1 MRLEQFNYLLSLQKT
16 GSINKTAN
24 ILHISQQAVSSSVK
38 SLENE
43 LGVPLLV
50 RTTKGVFLTEYGYY
64 ALECGN
70 SIFNSIKNMEK
81 NIAQHQAEGNN
92 TPLTILIHSAFS
104 LNSNDYLSSF
114 YNEFAEY
121 DLNIVLCQNHAML
134 KKISSHEANLALCY
148 TFKDGL
154 KEIQKSGFFLH
165 KISAFKYGVFLNS
178 NSPIAQNDTIPLAD
192 VVKHYPI
199 MVFNDLESDNNSSFE
214 LIKKYNLQHI
224 AKFKTFNFN
233 YIQQVLKDDTA
244 VLLGPQNLNLQPLL
258 KGEQSFAYKF
268 IPLKENEV
276 FYEIFFADPQI
287 DIRII
292 ERLKKL
298 LKQIDI

>member
-1 MRLEQFNYLLSLQKT
+1 M
-16 GSINKTAN
+16 
-24 ILHISQQAVSSSVK
+24 
-38 SLENE
+38 
-43 LGVPLLV
+43 
-50 RTTKGVFLTEYGYY
+50 
-64 ALECGN
+64 
-70 SIFNSIKNMEK
+70 
-81 NIAQHQAEGNN
+81 
-92 TPLTILIHSAFS
+92 
-104 LNSNDYLSSF
+104 
-114 YNEFAEY
+114 
-121 DLNIVLCQNHAML
+121 
-134 KKISSHEANLALCY
+134 
-148 TFKDGL
+148 
-154 KEIQKSGFFLH
+154 
-165 KISAFKYGVFLNS
+165 
-178 NSPIAQNDTIPLAD
+178 
-192 VVKHYPI
+192 
-199 MVFNDLESDNNSSFE
+199 
-214 LIKKYNLQHI
+214 QHI